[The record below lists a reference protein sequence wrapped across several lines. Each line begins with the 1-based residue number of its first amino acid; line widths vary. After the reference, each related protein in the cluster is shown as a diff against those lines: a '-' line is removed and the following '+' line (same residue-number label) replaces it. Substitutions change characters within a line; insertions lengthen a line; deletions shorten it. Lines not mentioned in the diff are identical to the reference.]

1 MIQSKLGE
9 VKLTKPNYQLCDL
22 LQCSKAD
29 VDIAVK
35 SGLIADLCSILHALT
50 LEYDPVTAFEMWT
63 KAAEVIA
70 AEKET

>member
-35 SGLIADLCSILHALT
+35 SELIADHCSILHALR

-63 KAAEVIA
+63 KAASIIA
-70 AEKET
+70 TEKEK